1 MKSFTTQSMR
11 GMFLAAA
18 LLTLP
23 ACSDNS
29 PEPKAERSKTAAY
42 ELGVPGKI
50 AVDTTTVTANIV
62 SVFPSDRT
70 VVLDLPGGERETV
83 KCGPEIVNFDQFRP
97 GDQVKVTLTQQ
108 VVTAM
113 GSESDRPDTA
123 GDPVVALAPKGAQPG
138 AVMANT
144 RQVTATITAID
155 IGHHTATLEFPDGRT
170 HKVAVRHD
178 IDLTEHKA
186 GEKVVIRTTDI
197 VALRVEKMAGR

>member
-1 MKSFTTQSMR
+1 M
-11 GMFLAAA
+11 
-18 LLTLP
+18 P

-29 PEPKAERSKTAAY
+29 PEPKADCSKTAAY

-70 VVLDLPGGERETV
+70 VVLDLPGGEHETV

-123 GDPVVALAPKGAQPG
+123 GDPRRRTGSQGRLAGRRHGQHQA
-138 AVMANT
+138 
-144 RQVTATITAID
+144 
-155 IGHHTATLEFPDGRT
+155 GHRHHHRHRHRPPHRHLEFPDGKT
-170 HKVAVRHD
+170 HTIAVRHD

-197 VALRVEKMAGR
+197 IALRVEKAAGQ